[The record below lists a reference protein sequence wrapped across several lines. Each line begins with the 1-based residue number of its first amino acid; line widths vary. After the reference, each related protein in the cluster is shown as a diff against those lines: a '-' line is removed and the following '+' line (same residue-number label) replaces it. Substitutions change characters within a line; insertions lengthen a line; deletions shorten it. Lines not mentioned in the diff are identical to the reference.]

1 MNFEVVDNVFQVTL
15 LGSMAILSLIVALR
29 RKKQD
34 ISAALWWLWMYVTG
48 NFVLCA
54 LSDDHR

>member
-29 RKKQD
+29 RR

>member
-29 RKKQD
+29 RRSR
-34 ISAALWWLWMYVTG
+34 IFLL
-48 NFVLCA
+48 LCGGYGG
-54 LSDDHR
+54 LSLGTVY